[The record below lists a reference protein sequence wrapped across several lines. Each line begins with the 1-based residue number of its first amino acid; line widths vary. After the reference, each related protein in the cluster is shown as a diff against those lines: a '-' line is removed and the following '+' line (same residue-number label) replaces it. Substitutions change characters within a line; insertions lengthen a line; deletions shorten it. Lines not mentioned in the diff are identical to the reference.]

1 MKDDYQFTQD
11 WFSWSPPVW
20 KQVFKQ
26 LKTKNILEIGCFEGR
41 ATAWLIENVD
51 FDEIICIDTFE
62 GGEEHTPET
71 MEGVHDRWEHN
82 VDVAVSKVD
91 SQSNIRLI
99 QDYSYH
105 ALIQLWWEGK
115 EMKDESWHLFD
126 FIYIDGSH
134 VAKDVLTDACMAWP
148 MLSVGGV
155 MCFDDYGWGE
165 PIPETHKPKLAI
177 DAFITIFQEDLEV
190 IHRGYQLIIQKV
202 K

>member
-20 KQVFKQ
+20 DQVFKQ
-26 LKTKNILEIGCFEGR
+26 LNVKKILEIGCFEGR
-41 ATAWLIENVD
+41 ATTWLIENVKWQKD
-51 FDEIICIDTFE
+51 PRIICIDTFE
-62 GGEEHTPET
+62 GGEEHTPEVMAGVKDRFTHNIWVALQKTKLDIDIEVLEVLSHKALKQIKT
-71 MEGVHDRWEHN
+71 MFE
-82 VDVAVSKVD
+82 
-91 SQSNIRLI
+91 
-99 QDYSYH
+99 
-105 ALIQLWWEGK
+105 
-115 EMKDESWHLFD
+115 

-190 IHRGYQLIIQKV
+190 IHRGYQLIVQKV

>member
-71 MEGVHDRWEHN
+71 MEGVHERWEHN
-82 VDVAVSKVD
+82 VDVAVNKVEFAVQYP
-91 SQSNIRLI
+91 SHPRL
-99 QDYSYH
+99 
-105 ALIQLWWEGK
+105 L
-115 EMKDESWHLFD
+115 
-126 FIYIDGSH
+126 
-134 VAKDVLTDACMAWP
+134 
-148 MLSVGGV
+148 LSRPHSVVVGGQR
-155 MCFDDYGWGE
+155 DEG
-165 PIPETHKPKLAI
+165 
-177 DAFITIFQEDLEV
+177 
-190 IHRGYQLIIQKV
+190 
-202 K
+202 

>member
-71 MEGVHDRWEHN
+71 MEGVHERWKHN
-82 VDVAVSKVD
+82 VDVAVSRWTR
-91 SQSNIRLI
+91 SP
-99 QDYSYH
+99 
-105 ALIQLWWEGK
+105 
-115 EMKDESWHLFD
+115 
-126 FIYIDGSH
+126 IYVSSKITPITPSFSCGGR
-134 VAKDVLTDACMAWP
+134 AK
-148 MLSVGGV
+148 
-155 MCFDDYGWGE
+155 
-165 PIPETHKPKLAI
+165 
-177 DAFITIFQEDLEV
+177 
-190 IHRGYQLIIQKV
+190 R
-202 K
+202 